1 MKTRTISVLLIL
13 VFLAAGGV
21 NSDTSKDKEECTE
34 SLVGLATCLLYVGGN
49 APSPTPDCCNG
60 LKQVLKSSKKCLCLL
75 IKDRNDPQLG
85 LSINLTLALG
95 LPSACHAP
103 SNISECPAL
112 LHLPPKSPDA
122 QVFYQFGH
130 ASSPADTPIPSEGGP
145 ASAPQKSGG
154 LRCIGRTWLALETIL
169 PLSGLILLGTS
180 TL

>member
-1 MKTRTISVLLIL
+1 MKSRTFSVLLIL

-34 SLVGLATCLLYVGGN
+34 SLVGLATCLPYVGGN

-103 SNISECPAL
+103 SNILSVPLCSTCLPSHRMLKFSINLVMQVAL
-112 LHLPPKSPDA
+112 LILPSLQKA
-122 QVFYQFGH
+122 VLQVRHKRVAVFV
-130 ASSPADTPIPSEGGP
+130 
-145 ASAPQKSGG
+145 
-154 LRCIGRTWLALETIL
+154 ALEEHGWL
-169 PLSGLILLGTS
+169 WKLFFHFLD
-180 TL
+180 